1 MWLFPQFK
9 TGAFYFDMFGYSSIL
24 FGAVVDVIVW
34 LVGFVGFMIFNAT
47 FNKIS
52 VILWRSVLLVEETGG
67 NHRPAVSHKQTD
79 SMVVGFITTY
89 AISADHSCEFE
100 SLSWRGWL
108 DITFGEV
115 WQWLAACLW
124 FLWVLWFPPPI
135 KLTTA
140 IELKYC

>member
-1 MWLFPQFK
+1 LWLFPQFK

-52 VILWRSVLLVEETGG
+52 VLLVEETRG

-89 AISADHSCEFE
+89 AISADQVV
-100 SLSWRGWL
+100 SLNPSH
-108 DITFGEV
+108 GEV
-115 WQWLAACLW
+115 DL
-124 FLWVLWFPPPI
+124 I
-135 KLTTA
+135 
-140 IELKYC
+140 